1 VNKGQTISFKISVNT
16 PQTFTIDVYRMGW
29 YNGLGGRLMQHVGP
43 LNGITQPACPMNASL
58 GTTECNWSSSYDL
71 VTQTSWTSGIY
82 LAVLKNANN
91 FYNYIIFCVRDD
103 SRVAALLYQQ
113 PVTTYQAYNGW
124 GGKNLYDPFS
134 TGANTIAGT
143 PRAVKVSFDRPY
155 ASDGAGTFLWLS
167 ELNFIRWAEKSGYDI
182 TYSTNLDTHLNPSYL
197 LNHRGFVSVPHDEYW
212 SKPMY
217 DGVIAARNAGVNM
230 AFFGSN
236 SIFWQIRFEPS
247 STGVPNRIIACW
259 KDATLDPN
267 TDPTLETVEWRQSP
281 VNRPEQ
287 QFLGVEFTDGPNSGT
302 ASYVVTNS
310 SNWVYAGTGAKDG
323 DVIPGIVWYEVDRV
337 VSGDG
342 SPAAVS
348 GTWVLLSHSP
358 YTGSQGSDY
367 GNSSIYQ
374 ALSGA
379 WVFASGTH
387 GWGWGLDNFY
397 PEGSQNAVDAR
408 IQKATSNVLDR
419 FGGR

>member
-1 VNKGQTISFKISVNT
+1 
-16 PQTFTIDVYRMGW
+16 
-29 YNGLGGRLMQHVGP
+29 
-43 LNGITQPACPMNASL
+43 
-58 GTTECNWSSSYDL
+58 
-71 VTQTSWTSGIY
+71 
-82 LAVLKNANN
+82 
-91 FYNYIIFCVRDD
+91 
-103 SRVAALLYQQ
+103 
-113 PVTTYQAYNGW
+113 
-124 GGKNLYDPFS
+124 
-134 TGANTIAGT
+134 
-143 PRAVKVSFDRPY
+143 
-155 ASDGAGTFLWLS
+155 
-167 ELNFIRWAEKSGYDI
+167 
-182 TYSTNLDTHLNPSYL
+182 
-197 LNHRGFVSVPHDEYW
+197 
-212 SKPMY
+212 MY